1 MITIVNY
8 RIEDIDDWEEFVN
21 NLFVGLKYYEKNN
34 PDFKFKI
41 TLTKDNV
48 ELKTIKLREQVN

>member
-21 NLFVGLKYYEKNN
+21 NLFVGLKYYEKHN

-48 ELKTIKLREQVN
+48 ELKTIKLREQAN

>member
-21 NLFVGLKYYEKNN
+21 NLFVGLKYYEKRN

-48 ELKTIKLREQVN
+48 ELKTIKLREQAN